1 MKNNP
6 VPVAGSQSAEPPVF
20 VVGASRSGSSLLAAM
35 LNAHSRIACGPES
48 QLLNKL
54 KPAVLKR
61 MFRDRNWPALAVERV
76 SRVVLAEQRVIDLF
90 GVSEQE
96 LFAALKD
103 REPSVAALFDAL
115 VGTYAAK
122 KGKPRWA
129 EKTPRH
135 LLHLDTLRAA
145 YPEAK
150 IIRIVRDFRDSAIS
164 MRQLP
169 WASRQELVNCYI
181 CSEWFERTGDFFLQD
196 DKSLTVK
203 YETLV
208 REPEKVLTEICSF
221 IGESFESGMLDTSSS
236 GMDVMSRNE
245 SWKQQVTGELDESRL
260 YRWKGL
266 FTQEQKVAFDLCAG
280 GLLAEFGYEVESRP
294 RKKVSLLSIDRA
306 FLEELGGQIV
316 RVANKGVAIEY
327 CPNSALAGPAL
338 VDLRKGKS
346 VSKYLRTL
354 KVVLSRVIR
363 GKTTFGYLGDAPGGS
378 AVWLRLCFGVTVIK
392 SLDDLV

>member
-1 MKNNP
+1 M
-6 VPVAGSQSAEPPVF
+6 
-20 VVGASRSGSSLLAAM
+20 VGASRSGSSLLAAM
-35 LNAHSRIACGPES
+35 LNAHSRIACGPEA

-61 MFRDRNWPALAVERV
+61 MFRDRNWPAMAVERV
-76 SRVVLAEQRVIDLF
+76 SSVVLAEQRVIDLF

-96 LFAALKD
+96 LFTALKD

-145 YPEAK
+145 YPDAK

-169 WASRQELVNCYI
+169 WASRQALVNCYI

-260 YRWKGL
+260 YRWKKQL
-266 FTQEQKVAFDLCAG
+266 DPEQTVVFDYVSGKWLSK
-280 GLLAEFGYEVESRP
+280 FGYEVSSHPASTVFLASFERS
-294 RKKVSLLSIDRA
+294 
-306 FLEELGGQIV
+306 FLEEVCEQIV
-316 RVANKGVAIEY
+316 AAAKRGVAIVY
-327 CPNSALAGPAL
+327 TADAPKSCPVL
-338 VDLRKGKS
+338 VDLRRGKS
-346 VSKYLRTL
+346 WSKYGRALSFVVVRALRGH
-354 KVVLSRVIR
+354 R
-363 GKTTFGYLGDAPGGS
+363 TFGYVGDQKGTGFVAR
-378 AVWLRLCFGVTVIK
+378 LLELCFGVDVIRSLEELTV
-392 SLDDLV
+392 